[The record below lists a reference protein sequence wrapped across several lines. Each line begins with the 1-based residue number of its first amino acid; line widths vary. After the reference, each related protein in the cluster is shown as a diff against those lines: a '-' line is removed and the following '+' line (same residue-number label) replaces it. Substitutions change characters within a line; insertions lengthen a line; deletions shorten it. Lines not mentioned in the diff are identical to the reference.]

1 MTGGFSPRD
10 VPDNDGVLL
19 TKGGF
24 WAWGCYSPWE
34 VSGASGCYSPWEV
47 PDHDGRTELCFL
59 QFADRLHCVPERRFR
74 PTVIYNTRHCK
85 LTGVPCRHTPSI
97 H

>member
-1 MTGGFSPRD
+1 MR
-10 VPDNDGVLL
+10 
-19 TKGGF
+19 
-24 WAWGCYSPWE
+24 GCYLPWE
-34 VSGASGCYSPWEV
+34 IPDHEGSATRHGRFLTMRGCYSPWEV

-74 PTVIYNTRHCK
+74 PTVIYNTQHCK